1 MPEVESKKIKR
12 DVFLK
17 VRCTL
22 DEKMEW
28 QHLARGYDQSLSELL
43 REAMNRVRP
52 FTPKNKKLI
61 QERTRELAKIGNNI
75 NQLSRF
81 ANRHKSN
88 AEAIQIL
95 EALMLLQ
102 KSITSEFSDAQ

>member
-1 MPEVESKKIKR
+1 MSEKIKR

-28 QHLARGYDQSLSELL
+28 QHIARGYDQSLSDLM

-52 FTPKNKKLI
+52 YSPKNKKLI

-75 NQLSRF
+75 NQLARF
-81 ANRHKSN
+81 ANQHKKN

>member
-1 MPEVESKKIKR
+1 MSEKIKR
-12 DVFLK
+12 DVFIK

-28 QHLARGYDQSLSELL
+28 QHLASNYDQSLSDLM
-43 REAMNRVRP
+43 RESMNRVRP
-52 FTPKNKKLI
+52 FSPANKKLI

-75 NQLSRF
+75 NQLARF
-81 ANRHKSN
+81 ANQHKSN